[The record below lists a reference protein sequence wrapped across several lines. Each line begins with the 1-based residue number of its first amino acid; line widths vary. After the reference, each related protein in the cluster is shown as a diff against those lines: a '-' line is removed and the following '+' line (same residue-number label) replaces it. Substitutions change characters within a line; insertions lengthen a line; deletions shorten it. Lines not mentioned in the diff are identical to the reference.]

1 MNDFFGAVAVVLA
14 AMITGA
20 GAYVGVSL
28 RRQLRTRVSERRLI
42 AYAALWQVTRKA
54 APSRQDSLTEAERME
69 LFEEMTSWYYQDGSG
84 MCMTSG
90 CRNIFFKAKANLVA
104 LSDDLEPTLRDYLAQ
119 AESEEQSRRSNLAV
133 SQLSLL
139 RTRVRADLEIF
150 GRWYRDQDLNDEER
164 AFLKDCGEDISKYP
178 WRPRR
183 PLLRS

>member
-69 LFEEMTSWYYQDGSG
+69 LFEEMTSWYTKTVPA
-84 MCMTSG
+84 C
-90 CRNIFFKAKANLVA
+90 A
-104 LSDDLEPTLRDYLAQ
+104 
-119 AESEEQSRRSNLAV
+119 
-133 SQLSLL
+133 
-139 RTRVRADLEIF
+139 
-150 GRWYRDQDLNDEER
+150 
-164 AFLKDCGEDISKYP
+164 
-178 WRPRR
+178 
-183 PLLRS
+183 